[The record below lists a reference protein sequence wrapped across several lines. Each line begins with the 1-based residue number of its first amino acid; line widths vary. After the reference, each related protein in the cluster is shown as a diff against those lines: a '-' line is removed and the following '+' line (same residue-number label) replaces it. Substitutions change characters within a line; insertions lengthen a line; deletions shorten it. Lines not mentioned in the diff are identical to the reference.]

1 MQTSGYDGS
10 QSFCG
15 GEVGWTTGAD
25 VAVGC
30 GIGVFVGGVVAV
42 ASGVGVGAQ
51 NPRPSSL
58 ANPSASRYTDSHARP
73 EGMLSCWQI
82 PA

>member
-30 GIGVFVGGVVAV
+30 GIGVFVGSGVEV
-42 ASGVGVGAQ
+42 ASSVGVGAH

-58 ANPSASRYTDSHARP
+58 AILSASRYIDSHATSGGRNII
-73 EGMLSCWQI
+73 QTT
-82 PA
+82 